1 MYLSCS
7 AQEQLL
13 KKLLNI
19 LDLQYG
25 QYNTKVMNIT
35 LKDKTDV
42 LFTYCKHGL

>member
-7 AQEQLL
+7 TQEQLL

-19 LDLQYG
+19 LDLKYG

-35 LKDKTDV
+35 LKDTIGV
-42 LFTYCKHGL
+42 VFTYCKHGL